1 MELSTPQPVA
11 GSKDD
16 EEFGED
22 EIFNTLNS
30 HDSDERVTSETESE
44 EHDVEVEVE
53 LEDRGEAMRYE
64 HLHKRHVDLQTTD
77 SGDPSNARPI
87 HVPTHPTRLPT
98 NSPNAPSSIRRR
110 RLDKLASSMPHFGT
124 SLPRPIEQGIR
135 GHRKGNS
142 PTDSGHDHF
151 DAAGL
156 GLGGVSAA
164 IKNVPASM
172 PTHEPG
178 FMPPH
183 IYASTYSHHSGG
195 GLMDAYAHEGR
206 GAAGI
211 GVGMSVGGVV
221 GGLLSATAPTRK
233 LLERVLPDPGTGPS
247 PAAQEKG
254 FFDVRFV
261 AEGPAGTDRTLRTRV
276 LGDRDPGY
284 GATSRM
290 LGETALALAA
300 GEATLGGGHW
310 TPGAALGDSLLRRLP
325 ANAGVTFSVLD

>member
-98 NSPNAPSSIRRR
+98 HSPNALPSIRRR

-206 GAAGI
+206 GAAGM
-211 GVGMSVGGVV
+211 GVGFGAGSMIDGRGHT
-221 GGLLSATAPTRK
+221 L
-233 LLERVLPDPGTGPS
+233 
-247 PAAQEKG
+247 KG
-254 FFDVRFV
+254 R
-261 AEGPAGTDRTLRTRV
+261 
-276 LGDRDPGY
+276 
-284 GATSRM
+284 
-290 LGETALALAA
+290 
-300 GEATLGGGHW
+300 
-310 TPGAALGDSLLRRLP
+310 AALKARNAFMRQTGFLEPDTPSEMDQQPPDRIATP
-325 ANAGVTFSVLD
+325 AIVVDANGAE

>member
-1 MELSTPQPVA
+1 MHLSRRNLLKSLPLGA
-11 GSKDD
+11 GASLLGPMANRILANAEGKRQAPRFVFVIQSNGFDAVQACPESIPFQKYAD
-16 EEFGED
+16 
-22 EIFNTLNS
+22 
-30 HDSDERVTSETESE
+30 RETHE
-44 EHDVEVEVE
+44 EHDLTQHKLPKGLAP
-53 LEDRGEAMRYE
+53 LEPFKARTTI
-64 HLHKRHVDLQTTD
+64 LQGL
-77 SGDPSNARPI
+77 SGRCTGGGHS
-87 HVPTHPTRLPT
+87 TH
-98 NSPNAPSSIRRR
+98 
-110 RLDKLASSMPHFGT
+110 G
-124 SLPRPIEQGIR
+124 GC
-135 GHRKGNS
+135 
-142 PTDSGHDHF
+142 
-151 DAAGL
+151 L
-156 GLGGVSAA
+156 GLYRTTGANASPQSITIDYQLGKTAPA
-164 IKNVPASM
+164 ILPW
-172 PTHEPG
+172 
-178 FMPPH
+178 
-183 IYASTYSHHSGG
+183 
-195 GLMDAYAHEGR
+195 
-206 GAAGI
+206 I

>member
-53 LEDRGEAMRYE
+53 LEDRGEAMR
-64 HLHKRHVDLQTTD
+64 
-77 SGDPSNARPI
+77 
-87 HVPTHPTRLPT
+87 
-98 NSPNAPSSIRRR
+98 

-135 GHRKGNS
+135 GHGKGNS

-195 GLMDAYAHEGR
+195 GLMDAYAHQGR
-206 GAAGI
+206 GAAGSGFGI
-211 GVGMSVGGVV
+211 GAGSMIDGRGHT
-221 GGLLSATAPTRK
+221 L
-233 LLERVLPDPGTGPS
+233 
-247 PAAQEKG
+247 KG
-254 FFDVRFV
+254 R
-261 AEGPAGTDRTLRTRV
+261 
-276 LGDRDPGY
+276 
-284 GATSRM
+284 
-290 LGETALALAA
+290 
-300 GEATLGGGHW
+300 
-310 TPGAALGDSLLRRLP
+310 AALKARNAFMRQTGFLEPDTPSEMDQQPPDRIATP
-325 ANAGVTFSVLD
+325 AIVVDANGAE